1 MSPMTTEQ
9 GTQGSD
15 GHAEARRPERAR
27 RAGAR
32 ARLRA
37 PAAPAAVV
45 LLVALSY
52 GAWLVWLSADAYFWG
67 DDWHFLLHRGT
78 VPGEEEGGL
87 MTPFNGH
94 WSILM
99 ILTYRALFAVVGM
112 TTYVPFVAVLVAF
125 HVGICVAMHVLL
137 RRAGA
142 HPWVAAAVAL
152 TILFTGVAPEMV
164 VFDAAMNHSGSILC
178 GLLAVLA
185 LLRSDGS
192 RRGTAVA
199 WVALT
204 LAVMWSSTGISA
216 IIIAAVF
223 ATIQWGRAAGARVA
237 SAPTLVFLFWYV
249 GWGRHDRGAQLTWDA
264 VAGAPQY
271 VWTGLTKVFGSA
283 VAIPEVGPVVFV
295 VLMLNL
301 VTDRDSSPVLRHLAW
316 SGVAAA
322 TVQLLLESL
331 TRGHMG
337 IEAASTGRY
346 AYFSLVLLAPALCLA
361 LVRLS
366 RLTVEPQWLPV
377 VAVSVALAGY
387 AVHGVNQVRQ
397 YSGGYASVSRAWLD
411 RLHGME
417 ASADDGQRMITAT
430 YDELVNHGLSQD
442 LIASDVVRN
451 ALPNGTPSP
460 EGRLGAE
467 TMFNVGVGTKT
478 YDLFNPAFVD
488 LAFGWNREIK
498 KLPGCASY
506 TATVDNPMLQ
516 IATVDG
522 IEVGITSDATEV
534 TTRLVRDDI
543 TADGRI
549 WQVPAGAIYV
559 ASTAKDA
566 LLQVSFNAPGEYVIC
581 KQ

>member
-1 MSPMTTEQ
+1 MEPVSDTRTATGRTGQHDSTEPRP
-9 GTQGSD
+9 
-15 GHAEARRPERAR
+15 RRTV
-27 RAGAR
+27 AGR
-32 ARLRA
+32 PTPSA
-37 PAAPAAVV
+37 PTLAVLVAVV
-45 LLVALSY
+45 GY

-78 VPGEEEGGL
+78 VPGEEQGNL

-99 ILTYRALFAVVGM
+99 ILTYRALFALVGM
-112 TTYVPFVAVLVAF
+112 TTYVPFLAVLVAF
-125 HVGICVAMHVLL
+125 HAGICLTMHLLL

-142 HPWVAAAVAL
+142 HGWIAAVVAVTL
-152 TILFTGVAPEMV
+152 LFTGVAPEMV

-178 GLLAVLA
+178 GLVA
-185 LLRSDGS
+185 LLVLIRTGAT
-192 RRGTAVA
+192 RRGTVLA
-199 WVALT
+199 WLALV
-204 LAVMWSSTGISA
+204 LAIMWSSTGISS
-216 IIIAAVF
+216 IIIATVF
-223 ATIQWGRAAGARVA
+223 ATIQWGRTAGLRVA
-237 SAPTLVFLFWYV
+237 SAPTLVFLLWYV
-249 GWGRHDRGAQLTWDA
+249 GWGRHDRGTHLTWDA

-283 VAIPEVGPVVFV
+283 VAIPELGPVVFV

-322 TVQLLLESL
+322 TAQLLLESL

-361 LVRLS
+361 LTRLS
-366 RLTVEPQWLPV
+366 RVTVEPRWLPV
-377 VAVSVALAGY
+377 AAVSVALAGY
-387 AVHGVNQVRQ
+387 ALHGVNQVRQ
-397 YSGGYASVSRAWLD
+397 YSDGYASVSRAWLD

-417 ASADDGQRMITAT
+417 ASADDGQRMLTRT

-442 LIASDVVRN
+442 LVASDEVRR
-451 ALPNGTPSP
+451 ALPDGKPSP

-467 TMFNVGVGTKT
+467 TMFNIGVGTET
-478 YDLFNPAFVD
+478 YDLFNPAFID
-488 LAFGWNREIK
+488 LSYGWNREIK

-516 IATVDG
+516 LATLDG
-522 IEVGITSDATEV
+522 IEIGITSDATEV
-534 TTRLVRDDI
+534 TTRLVRDDV
-543 TADGRI
+543 TAEGRI
-549 WQVPAGAIYV
+549 WQVPAGAIHV